1 MIVILLAI
9 STDIKYAI
17 FLGFRRYPQSESR
30 IREEKNIRWVR
41 VAMFL
46 VGLTGGIASGKST
59 VARILKEDLGCVVI
73 DADVV
78 AREGR
83 QTLSIF

>member
-1 MIVILLAI
+1 MIDILLAI

-83 QTLSIF
+83 QTLSIV